1 MQSTIY
7 VEMALGVTIDDL
19 YQQLGNSYK
28 VYLLKI
34 QILEAD
40 ATKLSL

>member
-7 VEMALGVTIDDL
+7 VEMALGATIDDL

-28 VYLLKI
+28 VYFV
-34 QILEAD
+34 ENSD
-40 ATKLSL
+40 SGS